1 MKKTA
6 FLVASLIGCLFF
18 AQAQDNVSTEKP
30 LIPVV
35 TLSKDVNVKFGG
47 FMRAE
52 YYVDSKEMVG
62 AFDDLF
68 GFFPEKPVYD
78 TNGKDI
84 NNVVRHNFSTQAT
97 RFNALFTGPSV
108 FNAKSS
114 AFFEFDFTGGNS
126 VNLRYRHAYG
136 QLSWTKTDVLFG
148 KSWNPL
154 AAIHFPSVLGLH
166 TAIPFRPFG
175 RGDQVRVTYRLTD
188 KISILG
194 AALIQTE
201 HRSTLETSAA
211 TDVRANP
218 IPDMHLQLFHKTNNL
233 MLGLLSEYKITR
245 PATFTEGAGTS
256 KPKYITKETVSS
268 FSLGGIMD
276 YKKDLFNAKASVL
289 YGQNLSEL
297 YIAGGYATTSIDAT
311 TGHRTYSPS
320 NSVSSWVN
328 FTYGKKWIAGVF
340 GGYHKNL
347 GYHTPILAPTLDD
360 DGVTIKTPTFFG
372 RWQNIDHI
380 YRASTS
386 LTYKIERW
394 VFGAE
399 VDYNVAAYGEVDYGK
414 KGKIKNATE
423 TSNIRGVLSATFIF

>member
-62 AFDDLF
+62 ALDDLF

-136 QLSWTKTDVLFG
+136 QLSWAKTDVLFG

-245 PATFTEGAGTS
+245 PATYTEGAGTP

-320 NSVSSWVN
+320 NSVSSWLN

-360 DGVTIKTPTFFG
+360 NGVTIKTPTLFG

>member
-1 MKKTA
+1 MKKTV
-6 FLVASLIGCLFF
+6 FLLASLVGCLFY
-18 AQAQDNVSTEKP
+18 AQAQDNVSAEKP

-62 AFDDLF
+62 ALDDLF
-68 GFFPEKPVYD
+68 GFFPEKPVND
-78 TNGKDI
+78 ANGKDI

-136 QLSWTKTDVLFG
+136 QLSWAKTDVLFG

-201 HRSTLETSAA
+201 HRSIVDSIAK
-211 TDVRANP
+211 TDIRANP

-245 PATFTEGAGTS
+245 PATYTEGAGTP

-297 YIAGGYATTSIDAT
+297 HIAGGYATTSIDAT

-320 NSVSSWVN
+320 NSVSSWLN

-360 DGVTIKTPTFFG
+360 NGVTIKTPTLFG

-399 VDYNVAAYGEVDYGK
+399 VDYNVAAYGEVDYSK
-414 KGKIKNATE
+414 KGKIKNAIE

>member
-1 MKKTA
+1 MKKTV

-47 FMRAE
+47 FMRGE

-62 AFDDLF
+62 ALDDLF
-68 GFFPEKPVYD
+68 GFFPKKPVYD
-78 TNGKDI
+78 ANGKDI

-245 PATFTEGAGTS
+245 PATYTEGAGTP

-297 YIAGGYATTSIDAT
+297 HIAGGYATTSIDAT

-320 NSVSSWVN
+320 NSVSSWLN

-360 DGVTIKTPTFFG
+360 DGVTIKTPTLFG

>member
-1 MKKTA
+1 MKKTV

-62 AFDDLF
+62 ALDDLF

-78 TNGKDI
+78 ANGKDI

-136 QLSWTKTDVLFG
+136 QLSWAKTDVLFG

-245 PATFTEGAGTS
+245 PATYTEGEGTP

-320 NSVSSWVN
+320 NSVSSWLN

-360 DGVTIKTPTFFG
+360 DGVTIKTPTLFG

>member
-1 MKKTA
+1 MKKTV

-62 AFDDLF
+62 ALDDLF

-78 TNGKDI
+78 ANGKDI

-136 QLSWTKTDVLFG
+136 QLSWAKTDVLFG

-245 PATFTEGAGTS
+245 PATYTEGAGTP

-297 YIAGGYATTSIDAT
+297 HIAGGYATTSIDAT

-320 NSVSSWVN
+320 NSVSSWLN

-360 DGVTIKTPTFFG
+360 NGVTIKTPTLFG

-399 VDYNVAAYGEVDYGK
+399 VDYNVAAYGDVDYGK

>member
-62 AFDDLF
+62 VLDDLF
-68 GFFPEKPVYD
+68 GFFPEKPIYD
-78 TNGKDI
+78 ANGKDI

-97 RFNALFTGPSV
+97 RFNALFSGPSV

-136 QLSWTKTDVLFG
+136 QLSWAKTDVLFG

-245 PATFTEGAGTS
+245 PATFTEGAGTP

-320 NSVSSWVN
+320 NSVSSWLN

-360 DGVTIKTPTFFG
+360 DGVTIKTPTLFG

>member
-1 MKKTA
+1 MKKTV

-62 AFDDLF
+62 ALDDLF

-136 QLSWTKTDVLFG
+136 QLSWAKTDVLFG

-245 PATFTEGAGTS
+245 PATYTEGAGTP

-297 YIAGGYATTSIDAT
+297 HIAGGYATTSIDAT

-320 NSVSSWVN
+320 NSVSSWLN

-360 DGVTIKTPTFFG
+360 NGVTIKTPTLFG

>member
-6 FLVASLIGCLFF
+6 FLVASLIGCLFY

-62 AFDDLF
+62 VLDDLF
-68 GFFPEKPVYD
+68 GFFPEKPIYD
-78 TNGKDI
+78 ANGKDI

-136 QLSWTKTDVLFG
+136 QLSWAKTDVLFG

-245 PATFTEGAGTS
+245 PATYTEGAGTP

-297 YIAGGYATTSIDAT
+297 YIAGGYATTSIVAT

-320 NSVSSWVN
+320 NSVSSWLN

-360 DGVTIKTPTFFG
+360 NGVTIKTPTLFG

>member
-1 MKKTA
+1 MKKTV
-6 FLVASLIGCLFF
+6 FLLASLIGCLFF

-62 AFDDLF
+62 ALDDLF

-136 QLSWTKTDVLFG
+136 QLSWAKTDVLFG

-245 PATFTEGAGTS
+245 PATFTEGAGTP

-297 YIAGGYATTSIDAT
+297 YISGGYATTSIDAT

-320 NSVSSWVN
+320 NSVSSWLN

-360 DGVTIKTPTFFG
+360 DGVTIKTPTLFG

>member
-6 FLVASLIGCLFF
+6 FLVASLIGCLFY

-62 AFDDLF
+62 VLDDLF
-68 GFFPEKPVYD
+68 GFFPEKPIYD
-78 TNGKDI
+78 ANGKDI

-97 RFNALFTGPSV
+97 RFNALFSGPSV

-136 QLSWTKTDVLFG
+136 QLSWAKTDVLFG

-245 PATFTEGAGTS
+245 PATFTEGTLGKFVTN
-256 KPKYITKETVSS
+256 ETVSS
-268 FSLGGIMD
+268 
-276 YKKDLFNAKASVL
+276 
-289 YGQNLSEL
+289 
-297 YIAGGYATTSIDAT
+297 
-311 TGHRTYSPS
+311 
-320 NSVSSWVN
+320 
-328 FTYGKKWIAGVF
+328 
-340 GGYHKNL
+340 
-347 GYHTPILAPTLDD
+347 
-360 DGVTIKTPTFFG
+360 
-372 RWQNIDHI
+372 
-380 YRASTS
+380 
-386 LTYKIERW
+386 
-394 VFGAE
+394 
-399 VDYNVAAYGEVDYGK
+399 
-414 KGKIKNATE
+414 
-423 TSNIRGVLSATFIF
+423 

>member
-1 MKKTA
+1 MKKTV
-6 FLVASLIGCLFF
+6 FLLASLVGCLFY

-52 YYVDSKEMVG
+52 YYVDSKEMAG
-62 AFDDLF
+62 ALDDLF

-78 TNGKDI
+78 KNGKDI

-245 PATFTEGAGTS
+245 PATYTEGAGTP

-320 NSVSSWVN
+320 NSVSSWLN

-360 DGVTIKTPTFFG
+360 NGVTIKTPTLFG

>member
-6 FLVASLIGCLFF
+6 FLLASLVGCLFY

-62 AFDDLF
+62 LLDDLF

-78 TNGKDI
+78 ANGKDI

-136 QLSWTKTDVLFG
+136 QLSWAKTDVLFG

-245 PATFTEGAGTS
+245 PATYTEGAGTP

-320 NSVSSWVN
+320 NSVSSWLN

-360 DGVTIKTPTFFG
+360 DGVTIKIPTLFG

>member
-1 MKKTA
+1 MKKTV

-62 AFDDLF
+62 ALDDLF

-78 TNGKDI
+78 ANGKDI

-136 QLSWTKTDVLFG
+136 QLSWAKTDVLFG

-245 PATFTEGAGTS
+245 PATYTEGAGTP

-297 YIAGGYATTSIDAT
+297 HIAGGYATTSIDAT

-320 NSVSSWVN
+320 NSVSSWLN

-360 DGVTIKTPTFFG
+360 DGVTIKTPTLFG

>member
-1 MKKTA
+1 MKKTV

-62 AFDDLF
+62 ALDDLF

-78 TNGKDI
+78 ANGKDI

-245 PATFTEGAGTS
+245 PATYTEGAGTP

-297 YIAGGYATTSIDAT
+297 YIAGGYATTSIDTT

-320 NSVSSWVN
+320 NSVSSWLN

-360 DGVTIKTPTFFG
+360 DGVTIKTPTLFG

>member
-62 AFDDLF
+62 ALDDLF

-78 TNGKDI
+78 ANGKDI

-245 PATFTEGAGTS
+245 PATYTEGAGTP

-297 YIAGGYATTSIDAT
+297 HIAGGYATTSIDAT

-320 NSVSSWVN
+320 NSVSSWLN

-360 DGVTIKTPTFFG
+360 NGVTIKTPTLFG

>member
-1 MKKTA
+1 MKKTV

-62 AFDDLF
+62 ALDDLF

-78 TNGKDI
+78 ANGKDI

-136 QLSWTKTDVLFG
+136 QLSWAKTDVLFG

-154 AAIHFPSVLGLH
+154 AAIHFPSGLGLH

-245 PATFTEGAGTS
+245 PATYTEGAGTP

-289 YGQNLSEL
+289 YCQNLREL
-297 YIAGGYATTSIDAT
+297 HIGGGYATTSIDAT

-320 NSVSSWVN
+320 NSVSSWLN

-360 DGVTIKTPTFFG
+360 NGVTIKTPTLFG

-399 VDYNVAAYGEVDYGK
+399 VDYNVAAYGDVDYGK

>member
-6 FLVASLIGCLFF
+6 FLVASLVGCLFY

-52 YYVDSKEMVG
+52 YYVDSKEMAG
-62 AFDDLF
+62 ALDDLF

-136 QLSWTKTDVLFG
+136 QLSWAKTDVLFG

-245 PATFTEGAGTS
+245 PATYTEGAGTP

-320 NSVSSWVN
+320 NSVSSWLN

-360 DGVTIKTPTFFG
+360 DGVTIKTPTLFG

-399 VDYNVAAYGEVDYGK
+399 VDYNVAAYGKVDYGK

>member
-1 MKKTA
+1 MMLIAA
-6 FLVASLIGCLFF
+6 FVGCLTLSY
-18 AQAQDNVSTEKP
+18 AQENLSTEKP
-30 LIPVV
+30 IIPVV

-62 AFDDLF
+62 VLDDLF
-68 GFFPEKPVYD
+68 GFFPEKPIYD
-78 TNGKDI
+78 QNGEDI
-84 NNVVRHNFSTQAT
+84 TNVVRHNFSTQAT
-97 RFNALFTGPSV
+97 RFNALFTGPLV

-136 QLSWTKTDVLFG
+136 QLSWAKTDLLFG

-154 AAIHFPSVLGLH
+154 AAIHFPSILGLH

-175 RGDQVRVTYRLTD
+175 RGDQVRVTYKPT
-188 KISILG
+188 KNISILG

-201 HRSTLETSAA
+201 HRSTLETTAA
-211 TDVRANP
+211 ADVRANP

-245 PATFTEGAGTS
+245 PATYTEGAGTP

-297 YIAGGYATTSIDAT
+297 TMPGGYAVKTHDIT
-311 TGHRTYSPS
+311 TGKRTYTPS
-320 NSVSSWVN
+320 NAISSWIN
-328 FTYGKKWIAGVF
+328 FTYGKTWIVGVF

-347 GYHTPILAPTLDD
+347 GYSDNILNTETNGAL
-360 DGVTIKTPTFFG
+360 FG

-399 VDYNVAAYGEVDYGK
+399 VDYNVAAYGDVDYSN
-414 KGKIKNATE
+414 KGKIINAKE
-423 TSNIRGVLSATFIF
+423 TSNMRGVMSATFIF

>member
-114 AFFEFDFTGGNS
+114 AFFEFDFTRGNS

-347 GYHTPILAPTLDD
+347 G
-360 DGVTIKTPTFFG
+360 
-372 RWQNIDHI
+372 
-380 YRASTS
+380 
-386 LTYKIERW
+386 
-394 VFGAE
+394 
-399 VDYNVAAYGEVDYGK
+399 
-414 KGKIKNATE
+414 
-423 TSNIRGVLSATFIF
+423 

>member
-1 MKKTA
+1 MKKTV

-62 AFDDLF
+62 ALDDLF

-136 QLSWTKTDVLFG
+136 QLSWAKTDVLFG

-245 PATFTEGAGTS
+245 PATFTEGALGKFVTN
-256 KPKYITKETVSS
+256 ETVSS
-268 FSLGGIMD
+268 YAVGGIVD
-276 YKKDLFNAKASVL
+276 YKLNLFNAKASVL

-320 NSVSSWVN
+320 NSVSSWLN

-347 GYHTPILAPTLDD
+347 GFSDNILETTANGAL
-360 DGVTIKTPTFFG
+360 FG

-399 VDYNVAAYGEVDYGK
+399 VDYNVAAYGDVDYGK

>member
-52 YYVDSKEMVG
+52 YYLDSKEMVG
-62 AFDDLF
+62 ALDDLF

-245 PATFTEGAGTS
+245 PATFTEGTLGKFVTN
-256 KPKYITKETVSS
+256 ETVSS
-268 FSLGGIMD
+268 YAVGGIVD
-276 YKKDLFNAKASVL
+276 YKLNLFNAKASIL

-297 YIAGGYATTSIDAT
+297 TMPGGYAVQTHDVA
-311 TGHRTYSPS
+311 TGHRTYTPS
-320 NSVSSWVN
+320 NAVSSWVN

-347 GYHTPILAPTLDD
+347 GFSDNILNTTANGAL
-360 DGVTIKTPTFFG
+360 FG

-399 VDYNVAAYGEVDYGK
+399 VDYNVAAYGDVDYGK

>member
-1 MKKTA
+1 MKKTIL
-6 FLVASLIGCLFF
+6 LVASLVGCLFF
-18 AQAQDNVSTEKP
+18 AQAQDNLNSEKSA
-30 LIPVV
+30 IPVV
-35 TLSKDVNVKFGG
+35 TLSKDVQVKFGG

-52 YYVDSKEMVG
+52 YYVDSKDMVG
-62 AFDDLF
+62 VLDDLF
-68 GFFPEKPVYD
+68 GFFPEKPTY
-78 TNGKDI
+78 DI
-84 NNVVRHNFSTQAT
+84 NGNEINHVVRHNFSTQAT

-136 QLSWTKTDVLFG
+136 QLSWAKTDVLFG

-154 AAIHFPSVLGLH
+154 AAIHFPSIFGLH

-175 RGDQVRVTYRLTD
+175 RGDQVRVTYRATD
-188 KISILG
+188 NISILG

-201 HRSTLETSAA
+201 HRTTLEASAA

-218 IPDMHLQLFHKTNNL
+218 IPDLHLQLFHKTDNL

-245 PATFTEGAGTS
+245 PAITTEGTLG
-256 KPKYITKETVSS
+256 KHITNETVSS
-268 FSLGGIMD
+268 FAVGGIMD
-276 YKKDLFNAKASVL
+276 YKLNLFNAKASVL

-297 YIAGGYATTSIDAT
+297 TMPGGYAVKTHDAS
-311 TGHRTYSPS
+311 TGHRTYTPS
-320 NSVSSWVN
+320 NAVSSWVN
-328 FTYGKKWIAGVF
+328 FTYGKKWIAGIF

-347 GYHTPILAPTLDD
+347 GFSENILNTTSNGA
-360 DGVTIKTPTFFG
+360 FFG
-372 RWQNIDHI
+372 RWQDIDHI

-399 VDYNVAAYGEVDYGK
+399 VDYNVAAYGEVDYDN
-414 KGKIKNATE
+414 KGKVKNATE
-423 TSNIRGVLSATFIF
+423 TSNIRGVMSATFIF